1 MMMEKQGID
10 LPGIGNARELG
21 GYRIKDKV
29 IRRGVL
35 LRTGKLDQAAS
46 EALQL
51 LQDKYRLQTIVD
63 FRMSTEKAGQS
74 DPEIPGAEYVHL
86 PVFEIEDMMDGA
98 DPGLVAF
105 YMEHA
110 TDRMALFEL
119 SYEQKL
125 VDEKFYARF
134 LLGDRGKHAVQE
146 FFRLL
151 MELEKER
158 AILWHCADGKDRT
171 GCAAMLVLFALGAD
185 RELVLRDYLLTN
197 EYNAPI
203 LEAIRAKVAPMR
215 MPEDKLKLLLF
226 MSGGVFP
233 EYIDH
238 AIDAL
243 CEHYGSVQGYLEEEI
258 GLGKYELEKL
268 KEAFLVTD
276 DHDQ

>member
-1 MMMEKQGID
+1 MEKQGID

-86 PVFEIEDMMDGA
+86 PVFEIEDMMEGA

-125 VDEKFYARF
+125 VDEKLYARF
-134 LLGDRGKHAVQE
+134 LLGDRGKHAVRE

-171 GCAAMLVLFALGAD
+171 GCAAMLILFALGAD

-215 MPEDKLKLLLF
+215 MSEDKLKLLLF

-233 EYIDH
+233 EYMDH

-243 CEHYGSVQGYLEEEI
+243 CEHYGSVRGYLEEEI

-276 DHDQ
+276 DHDK

>member
-1 MMMEKQGID
+1 MEKQGID

-46 EALQL
+46 EALKL

-63 FRMSTEKAGQS
+63 FRMSTEKTGQS

-86 PVFEIEDMMDGA
+86 PVFEIEDMMEGI
-98 DPGLVAF
+98 DPGLLAF

-125 VDEKFYARF
+125 VDEKLYVRF
-134 LLGDRGKHAVQE
+134 LLGDRGKHAVRE

-171 GCAAMLVLFALGAD
+171 GCAAMLILFALGAD

-233 EYIDH
+233 EYMDH

-276 DHDQ
+276 DHDQK